1 MQKYGIVNTDGLHLR
16 SAPSTTAQ
24 ILAELSRGTLLQI
37 LKDSGFDWLQV
48 QVDTSG
54 TQGYVAK
61 VYLVLTD
68 TKPSAPPNVA
78 PTPAP
83 MPAPTPVPTPQATP
97 AAPVQNTSTSA
108 PAPTPVA
115 VPTPPPATPVDL
127 PAGAIG
133 KGEVTT

>member
-37 LKDSGFDWLQV
+37 LKDPGFDWLQV

-54 TQGYVAK
+54 TQGYVSK

-68 TKPSAPPNVA
+68 TKPSAPPA
-78 PTPAP
+78 A
-83 MPAPTPVPTPQATP
+83 APTPVSAPTPP
-97 AAPVQNTSTSA
+97 AATQPASPTQSTPTPA

-115 VPTPPPATPVDL
+115 VPTPPPATPVNL
-127 PAGAIG
+127 PAGA
-133 KGEVTT
+133 

>member
-37 LKDSGFDWLQV
+37 LKDPGFDWLQV

-54 TQGYVAK
+54 TQGYVSK

-68 TKPSAPPNVA
+68 TKPAA
-78 PTPAP
+78 TPVS
-83 MPAPTPVPTPQATP
+83 APTPVTVPTPPPTPPPATQP
-97 AAPVQNTSTSA
+97 TAPTQSTPTPA

-115 VPTPPPATPVDL
+115 A
-127 PAGAIG
+127 
-133 KGEVTT
+133 

>member
-24 ILAELSRGTLLQI
+24 ILAELSRGMLLQI

-54 TQGYVAK
+54 TQGYVSK

-68 TKPSAPPNVA
+68 TKPSTPPIAVPTPA

-83 MPAPTPVPTPQATP
+83 TPQATQPTSP
-97 AAPVQNTSTSA
+97 AAPVQSSS
-108 PAPTPVA
+108 TPV
-115 VPTPPPATPVDL
+115 
-127 PAGAIG
+127 
-133 KGEVTT
+133 